1 MFTDYAKITVKSGD
15 GGNGAATF
23 RREKYVAAGGPD
35 GGDGGKGGNVYF
47 VVDPD
52 SNTLVDFRFKKKFKA
67 QNGENG
73 SSSNCYGKSG
83 ESIYIKVPRGTIIK
97 DAQTGQVVAD
107 LSEIG
112 QQELVLPG
120 GRGGKGNSHFA
131 TATRQAPHFAQGGE
145 KGIEKELILE
155 LKLLADVGLL
165 GFPSVGKSTLLSVVS
180 SAKPKIAAYHF
191 TTLEPNL
198 GVVKTKHGDSFV
210 MADIPGIIEG
220 ASEGVGLGIQFLR
233 HVERTRLLLHIID
246 VSGMEGRNPVED
258 FYAINA
264 ELKKYSEKLASRK
277 QIIVANKIDS
287 MQDESLYKEL
297 EELAKKEGL
306 EIYKIS
312 AATKQGVDELMDVVA
327 KELKELPKEE
337 LIDYEDRKVYTLE
350 EEKEGFEIT
359 REKDMWV
366 VDGPSVQRLMSRVNL
381 EDNESMYYFQK
392 NLDALGVNA
401 ALKKAGVKEGDTVR
415 VVDWELEWYD

>member
-73 SSSNCYGKSG
+73 SGSNCYGKSG

-287 MQDESLYKEL
+287 MQDESLYNDL
-297 EELAKKEGL
+297 EKLAKKENL